1 MKKILVVDDDKSIRL
16 VLSTALTRS
25 GFLVKTS
32 ATAAGFWGLLNTD
45 KFDIMITDVGLPDA
59 DTLDV
64 LPKIQSAYP
73 DMKIIVISAKSTLI
87 TAVRAEKKGAFY
99 YFPKPF
105 DLDELIKLVNKV
117 FKSNELLAEKKLF
130 ESENSFV
137 SEKTNLYDAGPV
149 IGKSKIMQDTYKI
162 IARLI
167 KSNITVLINGEIG
180 TGKKLLAKSIH
191 DLTFS
196 TQNKFIKL
204 NIKNIRI
211 INDEF
216 SNYTNNKNNDLLY
229 INDIKSLD
237 SGTIFIDQVCEASLT
252 EQYELLNFIENFY
265 FDRKQDHKEHIQ
277 TRIIV
282 TSKKDLL
289 KLVEKGDFREDLYYR
304 LNVMPI
310 NLPSLRNRLEDIS
323 SLTDYFINIFNN
335 KNMRKLSIESSALSF
350 LETYHWP
357 GNIQELKNLIER
369 LSLSLSNDNITVS
382 DVKEQLK
389 FSFEINDNNENI
401 SLEKLIHKRINNL
414 ISSLNDDF
422 TELNVYNDFIKT
434 VEKPLIEN
442 ILNYTRGNQIK
453 ASSIL
458 GLNRNTLRKKISEL
472 GVTVRKVR
480 KNSL

>member
-32 ATAAGFWGLLNTD
+32 ATTAGLWGLLKTD
-45 KFDIMITDVGLPDA
+45 KFDVMITDVGLPDG
-59 DTLDV
+59 DTLDA
-64 LPKIQSAYP
+64 LPKIQDLNP
-73 DMKIIVISAKSTLI
+73 KMKIIVISAKSTLI
-87 TAVRAEKKGAFY
+87 TAVRAEKKGAFF

-105 DLDELIKLVNKV
+105 DLDELISLVNKV
-117 FKSNELLAEKKLF
+117 FETSSILKEDKLISSENI
-130 ESENSFV
+130 ESEKPS
-137 SEKTNLYDAGPV
+137 LYDSGPI

-180 TGKKLLAKSIH
+180 TGKKLLARSIH

-196 TQNKFIKL
+196 SNKKFIKL
-204 NIKNIRI
+204 NIKNFRN
-211 INDEF
+211 INEEF
-216 SNYTNNKNNDLLY
+216 TNYINKNNGDTLY
-229 INDIKSLD
+229 INDLKNLEG
-237 SGTIFIDQVCEASLT
+237 GTILIDQVCEGTLT
-252 EQYELLNFIENFY
+252 EQHELLNFIENFNLNKNQLSKN
-265 FDRKQDHKEHIQ
+265 FNN

-289 KLVEKGDFREDLYYR
+289 KLVENGNFREDLYYKI
-304 LNVMPI
+304 NVMPI
-310 NLPSLRNRLEDIS
+310 FLPPLRKRLEDIPN
-323 SLTDYFINIFNN
+323 LINHFLNIFNN
-335 KNMRKLSIESSALSF
+335 KNMSKLSIDDLALNF
-350 LETYHWP
+350 LKSYHWP

-369 LSLSLSNDNITVS
+369 LSLSSSNNKITVS
-382 DVKEQLK
+382 DIKDQLK
-389 FSFEINDNNENI
+389 NSFEINDNDEN
-401 SLEKLIHKRINNL
+401 LTFENL
-414 ISSLNDDF
+414 IDKRVNKVMSSINDASTQINLYD
-422 TELNVYNDFIKT
+422 EFIKT

-453 ASSIL
+453 ASAIL

>member
-32 ATAAGFWGLLNTD
+32 ATTAGFWSLLND
-45 KFDIMITDVGLPDA
+45 DEFDVMITDVGLPDG

-64 LPKIQSAYP
+64 LPKIQTLNP
-73 DMKIIVISAKSTLI
+73 KMKIIVISAKSTLI

-105 DLDELIKLVNKV
+105 DLDELIGLVNKV
-117 FKSNELLAEKKLF
+117 FETSGLLDQKNIIET
-130 ESENSFV
+130 ENLV
-137 SEKTNLYDAGPV
+137 SDKPSLYEAGPI

-162 IARLI
+162 IARII

-196 TQNKFIKL
+196 SKNKFIKL
-204 NIKNIRI
+204 NIKNFRI
-211 INDEF
+211 INEEL
-216 SNYTNNKNNDLLY
+216 SLYLNNKNHNSVHINDLKNLEG
-229 INDIKSLD
+229 
-237 SGTIFIDQVCEASLT
+237 GTIFIDQVCEGSLT
-252 EQYELLNFIENFY
+252 EQYELLNFIENFNFINNQY
-265 FDRKQDHKEHIQ
+265 SQNDIN

-282 TSKKDLL
+282 TSKKDLI
-289 KLVEKGDFREDLYYR
+289 KLVEKGEFREDLYYK

-310 NLPSLRNRLEDIS
+310 YLPPLRKRLEDIP
-323 SLTDYFINIFNN
+323 SLINYFINTFNV
-335 KNMRKLSIESSALSF
+335 KNNRQLSIDELALNF
-350 LETYHWP
+350 LKTYHWP
-357 GNIQELKNLIER
+357 GNIQELRNLIER
-369 LSLSLSNDNITVS
+369 LSLSISNNKISIS
-382 DVKEQLK
+382 DVKEHLK
-389 FSFEINDNNENI
+389 NSFEINENDENLTLE
-401 SLEKLIHKRINNL
+401 SLIEKRISKL
-414 ISSLNDDF
+414 TSSFNDNSVNI
-422 TELNVYNDFIKT
+422 NVYDEFIRT
-434 VEKPLIEN
+434 MEKPLIEN

-453 ASSIL
+453 ASYIL

>member
-32 ATAAGFWGLLNTD
+32 ATTAGFLSLLNAD
-45 KFDIMITDVGLPDA
+45 KFDIMITDVGLPDG
-59 DTLDV
+59 DTLDS
-64 LPKIQSAYP
+64 LPKIQAFNP
-73 DMKIIVISAKSTLI
+73 KMKIIVISAKSTLI

-105 DLDELIKLVNKV
+105 DLDELVGLVNKV
-117 FKSNELLAEKKLF
+117 FETSEFLPVNKVV
-130 ESENSFV
+130 ESENLS
-137 SEKTNLYDAGPV
+137 SGKPSLYDAGPV

-162 IARLI
+162 IARII

-191 DLTFS
+191 DLTFPIEK
-196 TQNKFIKL
+196 KFIKL
-204 NIKNIRI
+204 DIKNFRI
-211 INDEF
+211 INEEM
-216 SNYTNNKNNDLLY
+216 SNYLNNKSNNHLY
-229 INDIKSLD
+229 INELKNLE
-237 SGTIFIDQVCEASLT
+237 SGTIFIDQVCEGSLS
-252 EQYELLNFIENFY
+252 EQHELLNFIENFNFY
-265 FDRKQDHKEHIQ
+265 KKKNSQDPTQI
-277 TRIIV
+277 RLIV
-282 TSKKDLL
+282 TSKKNLI
-289 KLVEKGDFREDLYYR
+289 KLVEKGDFREDLYYK

-310 NLPSLRNRLEDIS
+310 YLPPLRKRLEDIPN
-323 SLTDYFINIFNN
+323 LINYFINVFNN
-335 KNMRKLSIESSALSF
+335 KKINKLSIDSLALNF
-350 LETYHWP
+350 LKSYHWP

-369 LSLSLSNDNITVS
+369 LSLSLSNNKITIT
-382 DVKEQLK
+382 DVQNQLK
-389 FSFEINDNNENI
+389 NSFDINDDDENVT
-401 SLEKLIHKRINNL
+401 LENLIDKRINKI
-414 ISSLNDDF
+414 ISSISDD
-422 TELNVYNDFIKT
+422 LAQMNVYDDFIKT

-442 ILNYTRGNQIK
+442 ILNHTRGNQIK

>member
-32 ATAAGFWGLLNTD
+32 ATTAGYLGLLNAD
-45 KFDIMITDVGLPDA
+45 KFDVMITDVGLPDG
-59 DTLDV
+59 DTLDS
-64 LPKIQSAYP
+64 LPKIQSLNP
-73 DMKIIVISAKSTLI
+73 NMKIIVISAKSTLI

-105 DLDELIKLVNKV
+105 DLDELIGLVNKI
-117 FKSNELLAEKKLF
+117 F
-130 ESENSFV
+130 ESSDFLDENKLIESKNLAP
-137 SEKTNLYDAGPV
+137 EKPSLYDSGPI
-149 IGKSKIMQDTYKI
+149 IGKSKIMQDTFKI

-196 TQNKFIKL
+196 SKKNFIKL
-204 NIKNIRI
+204 NIKNLRI
-211 INDEF
+211 INEEL
-216 SNYTNNKNNDLLY
+216 SNYFNNKKQDTFHINDLK
-229 INDIKSLD
+229 NFDC
-237 SGTIFIDQVCEASLT
+237 GTIFIDQVCEASLI
-252 EQYELLNFIENFY
+252 EQHELLNFIENF
-265 FDRKQDHKEHIQ
+265 DLRKIQ
-277 TRIIV
+277 LSKGSSLTRIIV

-289 KLVEKGDFREDLYYR
+289 KLVEKGDFREDLYYK

-310 NLPSLRNRLEDIS
+310 FLPPLRKRLEDIPN
-323 SLTDYFINIFNN
+323 LINHFINLFNN
-335 KNMRKLSIESSALSF
+335 KSSTKLSVDNLALNF
-350 LETYHWP
+350 LKSYHWP

-369 LSLSLSNDNITVS
+369 LSLSLTNNKITLSEVQG
-382 DVKEQLK
+382 QLK
-389 FSFEINDNNENI
+389 NSFEINDNDENVT
-401 SLEKLIHKRINNL
+401 LENLIDKRISKF
-414 ISSLNDDF
+414 ISSIDDNI
-422 TELNVYNDFIKT
+422 TKMNVYDDFIKT

-442 ILNYTRGNQIK
+442 ILDYTRGNQIK
-453 ASSIL
+453 ASCIL

>member
-1 MKKILVVDDDKSIRL
+1 MKKVLVVDDDKSIRL

-25 GFLVKTS
+25 GYLVKTS
-32 ATAAGFWGLLNTD
+32 ATKAGFWGLLNSD
-45 KFDIMITDVGLPDA
+45 VFDVMITDIGLPDG

-64 LPKIQSAYP
+64 LPKIQALNP
-73 DMKIIVISAKSTLI
+73 KMKIIVISAKSTLI
-87 TAVRAEKKGAFY
+87 TAVRAEKKGAFF

-105 DLDELIKLVNKV
+105 DLDELIGLVNKV
-117 FKSNELLAEKKLF
+117 FETSALLQENKLIEAEKSLIDKPSLY
-130 ESENSFV
+130 ES
-137 SEKTNLYDAGPV
+137 GPI

-167 KSNITVLINGEIG
+167 KSNITVVINGEIG

-196 TQNKFIKL
+196 NKKKFIKL
-204 NIKNIRI
+204 NIKNFKV
-211 INDEF
+211 INEEL
-216 SNYTNNKNNDLLY
+216 SNYLNNRNHNSLY
-229 INDIKSLD
+229 INDFKNFKG
-237 SGTIFIDQVCEASLT
+237 GTIFIDQVCEASLI
-252 EQYELLNFIENFY
+252 EQHELLNFIENFE
-265 FDRKQDHKEHIQ
+265 FNIKKLSQENIQ

-282 TSKKDLL
+282 TSKRNLM
-289 KLVEKGDFREDLYYR
+289 KLVETGHFREDLYYK

-310 NLPSLRNRLEDIS
+310 LLPPLRKRLEDIPN
-323 SLTDYFINIFNN
+323 LINHFINTFNK
-335 KNMRKLSIESSALSF
+335 KNDSKLSIDVLAINF
-350 LETYHWP
+350 LKSYNWP

-369 LSLSLSNDNITVS
+369 LSLSLPNNKITIL
-382 DVKEQLK
+382 DLK
-389 FSFEINDNNENI
+389 DHLKNSFEINE
-401 SLEKLIHKRINNL
+401 SLESITLENLIDKRINKV
-414 ISSLNDDF
+414 ISSIGSDYSKMNIYD
-422 TELNVYNDFIKT
+422 DFIKT

-442 ILNYTRGNQIK
+442 ILNHTRGNQIK

>member
-32 ATAAGFWGLLNTD
+32 ATTAGFWSLLSD
-45 KFDIMITDVGLPDA
+45 DEFDVMITDVGLPDG

-64 LPKIQSAYP
+64 LPKIQTLYP
-73 DMKIIVISAKSTLI
+73 KMKIIVISAKSTLI

-105 DLDELIKLVNKV
+105 DLDELIGLVNKI
-117 FKSNELLAEKKLF
+117 FETTGLLDQKQLL
-130 ESENSFV
+130 ESESLI
-137 SEKTNLYDAGPV
+137 SEKPSLYDSGPI

-167 KSNITVLINGEIG
+167 KSNVTVLINGEIG

-196 TQNKFIKL
+196 DKDKFIKL
-204 NIKNIRI
+204 NIKNFRI
-211 INDEF
+211 VNEELSFYLND
-216 SNYTNNKNNDLLY
+216 KNHNSLY
-229 INDIKSLD
+229 INDLKNLNG
-237 SGTIFIDQVCEASLT
+237 GTIFIDQVCEGSLT
-252 EQYELLNFIENFY
+252 EQYELLNFIENFNLINN
-265 FDRKQDHKEHIQ
+265 QNSQNAIN

-282 TSKKDLL
+282 TSKKDLI
-289 KLVEKGDFREDLYYR
+289 KLVEKGDFREDLYYK

-310 NLPSLRNRLEDIS
+310 YLPPLRKRLEDIP
-323 SLTDYFINIFNN
+323 SLINYFINTFNV
-335 KNMRKLSIESSALSF
+335 KNNSQLSIDELSLNF
-350 LETYHWP
+350 LKTYNWP
-357 GNIQELKNLIER
+357 GNIQELRNLIER
-369 LSLSLSNDNITVS
+369 LSLSISNDKITVS
-382 DVKEQLK
+382 DVKEHLK
-389 FSFEINDNNENI
+389 NSFEINENDENLT
-401 SLEKLIHKRINNL
+401 LENLIEKRISKL
-414 ISSLNDDF
+414 TSSFNDNSINM
-422 TELNVYNDFIKT
+422 NVYDEFIRT

>member
-32 ATAAGFWGLLNTD
+32 ATTAGFWGLLKAD
-45 KFDIMITDVGLPDA
+45 KFDVMITDVGLPDG

-64 LPKIQSAYP
+64 LPKIQTINP
-73 DMKIIVISAKSTLI
+73 KMKIIVISAKSTLI

-105 DLDELIKLVNKV
+105 DLDELIGLVNKIFETSEV
-117 FKSNELLAEKKLF
+117 LTENKL
-130 ESENSFV
+130 V
-137 SEKTNLYDAGPV
+137 KSEKIIDKPSLYDSGPI
-149 IGKSKIMQDTYKI
+149 IGKSKIMQDTFKI

-180 TGKKLLAKSIH
+180 TGKKLIARSIH
-191 DLTFS
+191 DLSFS
-196 TQNKFIKL
+196 GKKKFIKL
-204 NIKNIRI
+204 NIKNIG
-211 INDEF
+211 
-216 SNYTNNKNNDLLY
+216 NYDKHY
-229 INDIKSLD
+229 INELKNSD
-237 SGTIFIDQVCEASLT
+237 SGTILIDQVCESSLT
-252 EQYELLNFIENFY
+252 EQHELLNFIENFNTNR
-265 FDRKQDHKEHIQ
+265 DQLSHETIQ

-282 TSKKDLL
+282 TSKKELL
-289 KLVEKGDFREDLYYR
+289 KLVENGEFREDLYYK

-310 NLPSLRNRLEDIS
+310 FLPPLRKRLEDIPN
-323 SLTDYFINIFNN
+323 LINHFINIFNN
-335 KNMRKLSIESSALSF
+335 KNTGKLYLDNLALTF
-350 LETYHWP
+350 LKSYHWP

-369 LSLSLSNDNITVS
+369 LSLSSNSKITKS
-382 DVKEQLK
+382 DVENHLK
-389 FSFEINDNNENI
+389 NSFEINENDENLTFENI
-401 SLEKLIHKRINNL
+401 IHKRINKVMSVINND
-414 ISSLNDDF
+414 SSKM
-422 TELNVYNDFIKT
+422 NVYNELIKT
-434 VEKPLIEN
+434 IEKPLIEN

>member
-25 GFLVKTS
+25 GYLVKNS
-32 ATAAGFWGLLNTD
+32 ATTAGFWSLLND
-45 KFDIMITDVGLPDA
+45 DEFDVMITDVGLPDG

-64 LPKIQSAYP
+64 LPKIQTLNP
-73 DMKIIVISAKSTLI
+73 NMKIIVISAKSTLI

-105 DLDELIKLVNKV
+105 DLDELIGLVNKI
-117 FKSNELLAEKKLF
+117 FETSSLLDQKKLV
-130 ESENSFV
+130 ESESLV
-137 SEKTNLYDAGPV
+137 SDKPSLYESGPI

-191 DLTFS
+191 DLTYS
-196 TQNKFIKL
+196 SKKKFVKL
-204 NIKNIRI
+204 NIKNFRI
-211 INDEF
+211 INEEL
-216 SNYTNNKNNDLLY
+216 SNYLNDKNYDSVY
-229 INDIKSLD
+229 INGLKNLD
-237 SGTIFIDQVCEASLT
+237 GGTIFIDQVCEGSLD
-252 EQYELLNFIENFY
+252 EQYELLNFIENFNLISDQY
-265 FDRKQDHKEHIQ
+265 SNNSVN

-282 TSKKDLL
+282 TSKKDLIQ
-289 KLVEKGDFREDLYYR
+289 LVEKGDFREDLYYK

-310 NLPSLRNRLEDIS
+310 YLPSLRKRVEDIPI
-323 SLTDYFINIFNN
+323 LTNYFINIFNTMN
-335 KNMRKLSIESSALSF
+335 NTKLSIDKLSLDF
-350 LETYHWP
+350 LNSYHWP
-357 GNIQELKNLIER
+357 GNIQELRNLIER
-369 LSLSLSNDNITVS
+369 LSLSLSGNKISVS
-382 DVKEQLK
+382 DVQDHLK
-389 FSFEINDNNENI
+389 NSFEINDDNENLT
-401 SLEKLIHKRINNL
+401 LEKLIDKRISKI
-414 ISSLNDDF
+414 ISSLDENITDMSLYD
-422 TELNVYNDFIKT
+422 DFIKT
-434 VEKPLIEN
+434 VEKPFIEN
-442 ILNYTRGNQIK
+442 ILKHTRGNQIK

>member
-32 ATAAGFWGLLNTD
+32 ATTAGFWGLLNAD
-45 KFDIMITDVGLPDA
+45 KFDVMITDVGLPDG

-64 LPKIQSAYP
+64 LPKIQALNP
-73 DMKIIVISAKSTLI
+73 KMKIIVISAKSTLI

-105 DLDELIKLVNKV
+105 DLDELIGLVNKV
-117 FKSNELLAEKKLF
+117 F
-130 ESENSFV
+130 ESSEFLDENKPVEIKNHVPDRPS
-137 SEKTNLYDAGPV
+137 LYDSGPI

-196 TQNKFIKL
+196 SKKKFIKL
-204 NIKNIRI
+204 NIKNFGI
-211 INDEF
+211 INQELF
-216 SNYTNNKNNDLLY
+216 NYFNNKNHDTLY
-229 INDIKSLD
+229 INELKDFD
-237 SGTIFIDQVCEASLT
+237 FGTIFIDQVCEGSLT
-252 EQYELLNFIENFY
+252 EQHELLNFIENLNLY
-265 FDRKQDHKEHIQ
+265 MKLGSKESKQI
-277 TRIIV
+277 RIIV
-282 TSKKDLL
+282 TSKKDLFR
-289 KLVEKGDFREDLYYR
+289 LVEKGDFREDLYYK

-310 NLPSLRNRLEDIS
+310 FLPPLRKRLEDIPN
-323 SLTDYFINIFNN
+323 LIDHFINTFNN
-335 KNMRKLSIESSALSF
+335 KNMTKLFIDDLAINF
-350 LETYHWP
+350 LKTYHWP

-369 LSLSLSNDNITVS
+369 LSLSLSNDKITIT
-382 DVKEQLK
+382 DVEDLLK
-389 FSFEINDNNENI
+389 NSYEINDNDENFT
-401 SLEKLIHKRINNL
+401 LENLIDKHLNQIMSTINNNSKQMN
-414 ISSLNDDF
+414 I
-422 TELNVYNDFIKT
+422 YNDFLKI

-453 ASSIL
+453 ASSLL
-458 GLNRNTLRKKISEL
+458 GLNRNTLRKKISQL

>member
-32 ATAAGFWGLLNTD
+32 ATTAGYLSLLKTE
-45 KFDIMITDVGLPDA
+45 KFDVMITDVGLPDG
-59 DTLDV
+59 DTLDT
-64 LPKIQSAYP
+64 LPKIQSLNP
-73 DMKIIVISAKSTLI
+73 NMKIIVISAKSTLI

-105 DLDELIKLVNKV
+105 DLDELIGLVNKV
-117 FKSNELLAEKKLF
+117 FETSDYLDENKLI
-130 ESENSFV
+130 ESKNLVPDKPS
-137 SEKTNLYDAGPV
+137 LYDSGPI

-196 TQNKFIKL
+196 SKKKFVKL
-204 NIKNIRI
+204 NIKNFRI
-211 INDEF
+211 INEELTDYF
-216 SNYTNNKNNDLLY
+216 NNKNQDNSY
-229 INDIKSLD
+229 INELKNSDV
-237 SGTIFIDQVCEASLT
+237 GTIFVDQVCEGSLT
-252 EQYELLNFIENFY
+252 EQHEFLNFIENF
-265 FDRKQDHKEHIQ
+265 DMIRKEFSQETIQ

-289 KLVEKGDFREDLYYR
+289 KLVEKGDFRQDLYYK
-304 LNVMPI
+304 LNVIPI
-310 NLPSLRNRLEDIS
+310 FLPPLRKRLEDIPN
-323 SLTDYFINIFNN
+323 LINHFINKYNN
-335 KNMRKLSIESSALSF
+335 INMTELSIDNLALNF
-350 LETYHWP
+350 LKSYFWP

-369 LSLSLSNDNITVS
+369 LSLSLTNNKITLS
-382 DVKEQLK
+382 DVQYQLK
-389 FSFEINDNNENI
+389 NSFEINDNDENVTF
-401 SLEKLIHKRINNL
+401 ENLIDKRVSKL
-414 ISSLNDDF
+414 ISSISDDSKTLNLYD
-422 TELNVYNDFIKT
+422 DFIKT

-442 ILNYTRGNQIK
+442 ILDYTRGNQIK

-458 GLNRNTLRKKISEL
+458 GLNRNTLRKKILEL